1 MSKTG
6 KEREET
12 DSKPTHRRPEK
23 LIRPGLSYEDDKEVV
38 EIALKGDFAA
48 LEEAKAYLH
57 ERRKR
62 IGSVDRERDHWMK
75 GDEPTSP
82 SELARRKVRDWLKNL
97 LKVADDEKE
106 IRKSVAA
113 VMLGISQS
121 EYNALLRDKN
131 YSDIRAINRVSIKT
145 TNSGQGK
152 RFARSMVTLKV
163 VRAIEQRRK
172 DIERKPAAY
181 ANLPMATAKP
191 KRLIDPV
198 EAPFEVP
205 EFHDTI
211 AIHMNAEGSQAARV
225 IGARY
230 YHVVDP
236 ETNKIVGQL
245 TMSAISNQRLAG
257 FLTAGADM
265 EYLTMHQ
272 ALTQRTWLYVA
283 EMKRWVDC
291 FTDFAHRK
299 QAANIALLDAS
310 RAAAVS
316 EVDVVSLDVLAVA
329 IENDNRNLS
338 VQIAE
343 VDKALLEH
351 ILPAGPERKHVP
363 L

>member
-1 MSKTG
+1 VSKSGQKTP
-6 KEREET
+6 KADT
-12 DSKPTHRRPEK
+12 KPTHRRPEK
-23 LIRPGLSYEDDKEVV
+23 LVHPGLSYEDDKEVV
-38 EIALKGDFAA
+38 EIALKGDFEA
-48 LEEAKAYLH
+48 LEQAKAYLQ
-57 ERRKR
+57 ERRSR
-62 IGSVDRERDHWMK
+62 IGAVDRERDHWMK
-75 GDEPTSP
+75 GDELASP

-97 LKVADDEKE
+97 LKGTDDEE
-106 IRKSVAA
+106 EVRKSVAA

-121 EYNALLRDKN
+121 EYNALLRDKD
-131 YSDIRAINRVSIKT
+131 YSDIRTMNRVSIKT

-152 RFARSMVTLKV
+152 RFARAMVTLKV
-163 VRAIEQRRK
+163 VRAIKQRRK
-172 DIERKPAAY
+172 DIERNPAAY
-181 ANLPMATAKP
+181 ANPPMATAKP

-205 EFHDTI
+205 EFHGTI

-225 IGARY
+225 MGARY

-245 TMSAISNQRLAG
+245 TMSAISNSRLAG
-257 FLTAGADM
+257 FLTAGADL

-272 ALTQRTWLYVA
+272 ALTQRPWLYVA

-291 FTDFAHRK
+291 FTVFARRK
-299 QAANIALLDAS
+299 QVANIAMLDANK
-310 RAAAVS
+310 AAAVS
-316 EVDVVSLDVLAVA
+316 EVDVASLDALAVA

-343 VDKALLEH
+343 VDKALFEH
-351 ILPAGPERKHVP
+351 MLPAGPERKHVP